1 MSIPSQAEY
10 ESNELAMA
18 RRDEERIN
26 AEPLNE
32 RKECQAAF
40 LDAMATDPA
49 LIAERIGWLIDGN
62 YGYGP
67 MLLAKR
73 IVASPRVNR
82 VAALSQLICVF
93 EWRCPRT
100 MGIAAWKKL
109 TKAQQRALDAAIE
122 TVIAEA
128 EQDG

>member
-1 MSIPSQAEY
+1 MPLPTPTQYDA
-10 ESNELAMA
+10 NELTMA

-26 AEPLNE
+26 AEPLAD

-40 LDAMATDPA
+40 LNAMATDPA

-73 IVASPRVNR
+73 IVTSPRMNR
-82 VAALSQLICVF
+82 VAGLSQLICVF

-100 MGIAAWKKL
+100 MGMAAWKML
-109 TKAQQRALDAAIE
+109 TKSQKADLETAIE

-128 EQDG
+128 EKSE